1 MSSLFNKTTGLSLAS
16 VLGNSVATTNV
27 YNNTTTTNT
36 TTTTGANL
44 NSSKLLPK
52 SVKTCAQPLLA
63 KTSTSTPVK
72 QFSEQL
78 KLQQHQHALNANSFL
93 KTIDSCLEEASR
105 TGDLQLTNKSL
116 IEFPS
121 TIAFKYDLTD
131 TLTVGESSSSFIF
144 DQIMLKCKNLKK
156 SAY

>member
-1 MSSLFNKTTGLSLAS
+1 MSSFFNKSTGISLSS
-16 VLGNSVATTNV
+16 VLGNSGAATNA
-27 YNNTTTTNT
+27 YNNTNT
-36 TTTTGANL
+36 TSGNL

-52 SVKTCAQPLLA
+52 SGKPCGQPLA
-63 KTSTSTPVK
+63 KTTTSTPVK

-131 TLTVGESSSSFIF
+131 TLTVGESNS
-144 DQIMLKCKNLKK
+144 
-156 SAY
+156 